1 MVNEHNTQRKERVSF
16 FVNHGQRSWLYLL
29 ALAIVTFC
37 VFSAFFFSG
46 GMLSSSDQLQ
56 GLDSKVYLKDAL
68 LKFHQVPF
76 WFNPRLGGMP
86 TIDALFGEMFYPFS
100 LVINALL
107 PVPQAISF
115 GMIFHI
121 FLAGFFFFLLLR
133 RGFRVPAPLAFV
145 GGVFYMLNPQFLSL
159 IYPGHPGKMYVIAW
173 LPFMVWQLKEL
184 AETQRFVHTILLGI
198 AIGMSILTS
207 QLQSTYF
214 VMWGLGAYAVFASLR
229 SVVHHEIGKA
239 SRIGFFFVIAC
250 VVGLGLGLIQLYPS
264 FMYVRD
270 AFSVRGVDR
279 GFDYAASWSMHWPE
293 FFSLWV
299 PEFGN
304 TLDYYWGGNAFKLN
318 SEYAGA
324 IVAFLAVLS
333 VIWKSKPWRFFWLG
347 VAAFAILFAL
357 GAETPFFSIIY
368 WLVPEVK
375 KFRAPSMVMFWFSF
389 SIVLLASLFL
399 KDFTAGELAE
409 MNERRRKKWTWGLII
424 TAMGFLLVVIVFS
437 IKDLI
442 SGFLPI
448 ISTLDTE
455 KRQVFEANFLKNFV
469 PMLWLWLFFSTV
481 TIGCIIAVIWGKIKA
496 GAAIGVILLI
506 GAIDI
511 IRVDAQFI
519 KIINPQPYFADE
531 PAFRD
536 LRSEMERAPFRCF
549 SLAGALPQN
558 SEGIH
563 GLEGVG
569 GFHDNELR
577 WYREFRGD
585 QQNRNYYEKLLGQM
599 PDGQAYLISENL
611 KMGNN
616 FLNLANVKYYLV
628 RQGNDLLSIK
638 NEGALERLSFVTEYV
653 VIDSSRIID
662 ALKNNRYDIRTT
674 VALLQEP
681 DEKPGQT
688 SGPLTGSS
696 AGLDSLGIRNPLLSV
711 QWEKYTP
718 NYRMA
723 TVDAKA
729 DGFLRISEVYYPGW
743 KVNIDGKP
751 VKIDRADGAW
761 MAVNLHRG
769 RHEVEMMPHSLYLAK
784 AMQVTVA
791 TCIFLCLYGIFL
803 IGMRVRRRTYVTGS
817 IESANFKQ

>member
-1 MVNEHNTQRKERVSF
+1 VNTHGIPKKENISF
-16 FVNHGQRSWLYLL
+16 FVKHGQRSWLYVL
-29 ALAIVTFC
+29 ALAILTIA
-37 VFSAFFFSG
+37 VFHVFFFSG
-46 GMLSSSDQLQ
+46 GMLYSSDQMQ
-56 GLDSKVYLKDAL
+56 GFDSKVFLKNSLAS
-68 LKFHQVPF
+68 FHQVPF

-86 TIDALFGEMFYPFS
+86 TIDALFGDIFYPFS
-100 LVINALL
+100 IIINTIL

-115 GMIFHI
+115 KMIFHI

-133 RGFRVPAPLAFV
+133 KGFKVSAPLAFV
-145 GGVFYMLNPQFLSL
+145 GGIFYMLNPQFFSL
-159 IYPGHPGKMYVIAW
+159 IYPGHDGKMFVITW
-173 LPFMVWQLKEL
+173 IPFMVWQIKEL
-184 AETQRFVHTILLGI
+184 AETQKFVHAILLGVG
-198 AIGMSILTS
+198 IGMSILTS
-207 QLQSTYF
+207 QIQSTYF
-214 VMWGLGAYAVFASLR
+214 AMWGLGAYAAFALVCALVR
-229 SVVHHEIGKA
+229 HEGGKA
-239 SRIGFFFVIAC
+239 MRIGCFFFIAC
-250 VVGLGLGLIQLYPS
+250 AVGLGIGFIQLYPS
-264 FMYVRD
+264 FMYVQD
-270 AFSVRGVDR
+270 VFSVRGVDR
-279 GFDYAASWSMHWPE
+279 GFDYAASWSLHWPE

-304 TLDYYWGGNAFKLN
+304 TLDYYWGSNAFKLN
-318 SEYAGA
+318 SEYAGS

-333 VIWKSKPWRFFWLG
+333 VIWKSKPWRWFWAG
-347 VAAFAILFAL
+347 VAVFSMIFAL
-357 GAETPFFSIIY
+357 GAETPFFSIVY
-368 WLVPEVK
+368 ATVPYVK
-375 KFRAPSMVMFWFSF
+375 KFRAPSMIMFWFSF
-389 SIVLLASLFL
+389 SIDLLAVFFL
-399 KDFTAGELAE
+399 KDLFAGELTG
-409 MNERRRKKWTWGLII
+409 MNELRKKKWTWGLII
-424 TAMGFLLVVIVFS
+424 TGMGFLLAAIVFS

-536 LRSEMERAPFRCF
+536 LRNEMERAPFRCF

-628 RQGNDLLSIK
+628 RQGSDLISIK
-638 NEGALERLSFVTEYV
+638 NEGALERLSYAARYV
-653 VIDSSRIID
+653 VIDSSEIIE
-662 ALKNNRYDIRTT
+662 ALKSNGYNIRTT
-674 VALLQEP
+674 VALSQEP
-681 DEKPGQT
+681 DEKPKNA
-688 SGPLTGSS
+688 SGF
-696 AGLDSLGIRNPLLSV
+696 DSLATQGPPLSV

-718 NYRMA
+718 NDRKA
-723 TVDAKA
+723 VVEAQA

-743 KVNIDGKP
+743 KINIDGKP
-751 VKIDRADGAW
+751 VKIYRADGAW
-761 MAVNLHRG
+761 MAVNLHKG
-769 RHEVEMMPHSLYLAK
+769 RHDVEMMPHSLFFAK
-784 AMQVTVA
+784 AVRVTLS
-791 TCIFLCLYGIFL
+791 TLIFICLYVLFS
-803 IGMRVRRRTYVTGS
+803 IGMRARRTHQHAGS
-817 IESANFKQ
+817 QLPRFFAKER